1 MMECVDGDY
10 QTFKSQSGAYV
21 REHFFGRYPE
31 LLELVAHM
39 SDDDIW
45 ALARGGHDP
54 QKVFAAYQQAVN
66 TRGRPTVILAK
77 TVKGFGMGEAG
88 EGQNINHQLKK
99 MSADAV
105 RAFRDRFN
113 LPVSDEQLED
123 MPYLRPEPG
132 SPEAPTSP
140 SAAASR
146 AASCRRGWRR
156 SIRCRCRRCRSST
169 PSCRAAAIAANPP
182 PWASCASS
190 PAC

>member
-1 MMECVDGDY
+1 M
-10 QTFKSQSGAYV
+10 
-21 REHFFGRYPE
+21 
-31 LLELVAHM
+31 
-39 SDDDIW
+39 
-45 ALARGGHDP
+45 
-54 QKVFAAYQQAVN
+54 
-66 TRGRPTVILAK
+66 ILAK

-132 SPEAPTSP
+132 SPEALTSP

-146 AASCRRGWRR
+146 RQLPARWRR

>member
-1 MMECVDGDY
+1 
-10 QTFKSQSGAYV
+10 
-21 REHFFGRYPE
+21 
-31 LLELVAHM
+31 
-39 SDDDIW
+39 
-45 ALARGGHDP
+45 
-54 QKVFAAYQQAVN
+54 
-66 TRGRPTVILAK
+66 
-77 TVKGFGMGEAG
+77 MGEAG

-132 SPEAPTSP
+132 SPEA
-140 SAAASR
+140 AYFAER
-146 AASCRRGWRR
+146 RRIGAASCRRGWRR

-169 PSCRAAAIAANPP
+169 PSCRAAAIAASPP

>member
-1 MMECVDGDY
+1 
-10 QTFKSQSGAYV
+10 
-21 REHFFGRYPE
+21 
-31 LLELVAHM
+31 M

-54 QKVFAAYQQAVN
+54 QKVYAAYQQAVN
-66 TRGRPTVILAK
+66 TSGRPTVILAK

-113 LPVSDEQLED
+113 LPVSDEQLEE

-132 SPEAPTSP
+132 SAEAPTSP

-146 AASCRRGWRR
+146 AGSCRRAWPGRSAAAAAAVDLQHPAAGQRR
-156 SIRCRCRRCRSST
+156 SR
-169 PSCRAAAIAANPP
+169 PVHHHGLRAHPHQ
-182 PWASCASS
+182 
-190 PAC
+190 PAEGPGTGQAGDSDRAR